1 MYQWGKLLK
10 GAVWIEETQTG
21 ILARRFTKKQ
31 LAFYASVS
39 QASYVRAAGCA
50 GIRMDFI
57 TEAPEISF
65 AYETTAFC
73 RDSLYLDI
81 YENGV
86 LCGVIK
92 EPDKSPNGRV
102 SYQKHASGKT
112 RITIYFPY
120 TCDVA
125 LQDVSLGEIEY
136 VPDEKTNY
144 LALGD
149 SITQGMDA
157 KNPSFHYPAVL
168 ARYFGWNYLN
178 HGVGGFYF
186 DPDSLDAELPFKPD
200 VITVAYGAND
210 CHLISVGE
218 KTYEGVKK
226 SAKAFLDKL
235 IALYSQA
242 CVYVITPIWRAA
254 EYENADIASGM
265 QRIRSFI
272 KKEAASR
279 GLNVI
284 DGEKLVSH
292 DSGFFG
298 DKVLHPNEIGF
309 MEYAMHMI
317 PQIKQIAGR

>member
-21 ILARRFTKKQ
+21 ILARRFTEKQ

-57 TEAPEISF
+57 TETPEISF

-73 RDSLYLDI
+73 RDSLYFDI

-86 LCGVIK
+86 LCGVAK
-92 EPDKSPNGRV
+92 EPDKSPSGRV
-102 SYQKHASGKT
+102 VYRKHTPGKT
-112 RITIYFPY
+112 RITVYFPY
-120 TCDVA
+120 TCDIA

-136 VPDEKTNY
+136 VPDEKINY

-157 KNPSFHYPAVL
+157 KNSSFHYPAIL

-200 VITVAYGAND
+200 IITVAYGTND
-210 CHLISVGE
+210 YHLISVGE

-226 SAKAFLDKL
+226 SVRAFFDKL
-235 IALYSQA
+235 IALYPQA
-242 CVYVITPIWRAA
+242 CIYVITPIWRAA

-265 QRIRSFI
+265 QRIRSFL
-272 KKEAASR
+272 KKEATSR
-279 GLNVI
+279 GWNVI